1 MDGNYVAHGHDNRLA
16 KAPSRYDKVVV
27 GGECVGGVDKTVYRR
42 RSEEQTAA
50 ADQWG

>member
-27 GGECVGGVDKTVYRR
+27 GGDKTVYRR